1 MSRNGFK
8 RIVSVLC
15 CVILC
20 FGLVSCGANDS
31 NYTKQTQENLV
42 EEDTHADSAARDTII
57 ADTNTE
63 DANTSKEDK
72 SLKNSSEE
80 SVNKDGDSNEKAQKQ
95 AELEGNSKKSDKE
108 EAVSLN
114 MKNKTVLSENDKKQ
128 VSAEKSK
135 NTSSKDE
142 KQVSAEKSK
151 NTSSKNEKQVSAEK
165 SKNAS
170 SKNGKKQASTGNTT
184 SNKSQSAKKQADTS
198 AKKSSSN
205 VATSSASVSTTQ
217 TEEVGERYVT
227 KSDGSDTKQ
236 DEYQTSP
243 VPQGQQN
250 PVEPQDVTVDKKVSA
265 TCSIEVNCATI
276 KKNMDKL
283 TKAKSSL
290 VPDNGIIYKND
301 SAVFYEGESVAD
313 VLKRELKEN
322 KIHFEFTSTPGFN
335 TDYIEGIGNLYEFD
349 CGELSGWTYC
359 VNGWF
364 PNYGCSRYVV
374 TQGDKIIWYYTC
386 DLGKDVGGGV
396 QNSTSASTTK

>member
-1 MSRNGFK
+1 MSRNGLK
-8 RIVSVLC
+8 RIISVLC

-20 FGLVSCGANDS
+20 FGLVSCGAKDS

-42 EEDTHADSAARDTII
+42 EEDTHADSVARDTII

-63 DANTSKEDK
+63 DASKENK

-80 SVNKDGDSNEKAQKQ
+80 SAGKDGNSNEKEQKQ

-108 EAVSLN
+108 EASSEN
-114 MKNKTVLSENDKKQ
+114 MKNTTAFSENDKKQ
-128 VSAEKSK
+128 VSDEKAKK
-135 NTSSKDE
+135 NASSKDE
-142 KQVSAEKSK
+142 KQVSDEKSK
-151 NTSSKNEKQVSAEK
+151 NTSSKN
-165 SKNAS
+165 
-170 SKNGKKQASTGNTT
+170 GKKQTSTGNST
-184 SNKSQSAKKQADTS
+184 SDKSQSAKKQADTS
-198 AKKSSSN
+198 AKNSSSN
-205 VATSSASVSTTQ
+205 VATSSVATTQ

-396 QNSTSASTTK
+396 QSNTSTSTTK